1 MSEVRTIYGID
12 YDDLEPYVKDKYNQR
27 VEWSPLY
34 PEWKEKHPDK
44 KGYGDWDEVFMVE
57 TDLDYISNWSGDNFK
72 TYFGITVLKL
82 NGKLYDEESGQKRI
96 VETILPFVNL
106 KKKELKKLCSYHN
119 VLLVNDDEESMYIDQ
134 NTGKRIA
141 LTIARFNGKSWKEKV
156 A

>member
-12 YDDLEPYVKDKYNQR
+12 YDDLEPYVKDEYNQR